1 MATVSR
7 MAPIVTVVA
16 VGAVSAL
23 IVYLTG
29 PATAVKGLAIVTING
44 MMITVVPVANTPGI
58 DRAATG
64 SVTAYVVRRMADTY
78 TDSGFCSV
86 W

>member
-1 MATVSR
+1 MAAVPTI
-7 MAPIVTVVA
+7 AAVVA
-16 VGAVSAL
+16 VSVVSTL
-23 IVYLTG
+23 ITHLTG

-44 MMITVVPVANTPGI
+44 MMIAIMPVANTPGI

-78 TDSGFCSV
+78 MDSGFCSI